1 MHVCYH
7 QDEHIFGGEGA
18 VPFFKPRT
26 KEKAQHTLRKRMMAM
41 VVAGMTLTT
50 GLTALQSDPV
60 EAEEALLLP
69 ERDGRV
75 VLYVL
80 DQPDL
85 GLTDDMAP
93 HIDQINYAFA
103 LLEGGEADGS
113 HWQGIRQLE
122 GYLARHG
129 HIDGVLSVGGWGAE
143 GFSDACATVE
153 GRERLADS
161 ILRLMDRYGFT
172 GVDIDWEYPGSS
184 AAAIKSREEDADNWY
199 ALLALLR
206 EGLDQRQK
214 ERGRDYLLSVAL
226 GAGAE
231 QLALVDGER
240 LGGLVDQAVVMAYDL
255 QGFDRITGHHAG
267 LYPAG
272 DTPNSGA
279 FAVNALTDS
288 GLFAGKI
295 LLGVP
300 AYGRVWRQVS
310 GDGLHQRAA
319 TAGNRTLRYD
329 ELQQLESQGYT
340 RHDDEEARATWWYNG
355 NSFVSGEDEASLAA
369 KAQWLRENG
378 LLGAAVWAQHQDP
391 EGALL
396 SALSGALASTDTAE
410 GD

>member
-1 MHVCYH
+1 
-7 QDEHIFGGEGA
+7 
-18 VPFFKPRT
+18 
-26 KEKAQHTLRKRMMAM
+26 M
-41 VVAGMTLTT
+41 VVAGMALTT
-50 GLTALQSDPV
+50 GLTALQGDPV
-60 EAEEALLLP
+60 EAEEAMPLP
-69 ERDGRV
+69 RRDGRV
-75 VLYVL
+75 VLYVM

-143 GFSDACATVE
+143 GFSDACATAE
-153 GRERLADS
+153 GRKRLADS

-184 AAAIKSREEDADNWY
+184 AAGIRSREEDVDNWY

-206 EGLDQRQK
+206 EGLDQRQT

-340 RHDDEEARATWWYNG
+340 RHDDEEAQATWWLGCG
-355 NSFVSGEDEASLAA
+355 NFVSGEDEASLTA
-369 KAQWLRENG
+369 KARWLKENG

-391 EGALL
+391 GGALL
-396 SALSGALASTDTAE
+396 MTLSGALAPSPVAD